1 MATEEVIVDFT
12 DARER
17 PASEARSTLVTTSI
31 QAIRARGRFADYEK
45 ALPSAQR
52 QAILTVVAGVWLPM
66 DLALAHYAAC
76 DELGLSPKDQFAIGA
91 EVGDRVQGTMLGL
104 VVRTAKTSGLTP
116 WMGLNQCTKLYE
128 RLFNGG
134 SVRLV
139 KLGPKDA
146 RMEVVNNPLFA
157 LAYFRNGFR
166 GLVCTGAQFFCEKV
180 YAHELPKLTSET
192 TLGLRI
198 SWA

>member
-1 MATEEVIVDFT
+1 MAAEEVIVDFT

-17 PASEARSTLVTTSI
+17 PASEARSTLITTSI
-31 QAIRARGRFADYEK
+31 QALRARGLFADYEK
-45 ALPSAQR
+45 ALPPSLKQS
-52 QAILTVVAGVWLPM
+52 ILTVVAGVWLPIDVAM
-66 DLALAHYAAC
+66 AHYAAC
-76 DELGLSPKDQFAIGA
+76 DELNLSQKDQFAMGG

-104 VVRTAKTSGLTP
+104 VVRTAKSSGLTP
-116 WMGLNQCTKLYE
+116 WMGLSQCTKLYE
-128 RLFNGG
+128 RLFDGG
-134 SVRLV
+134 SVKLV

-157 LAYFRNGFR
+157 IGYFRNGFR
-166 GLVCTGAQFFCEKV
+166 GTVCTGAEFFCEKA